1 MMCPRRSADELFRSS
16 EPCHYPAA
24 IVGCM
29 IYLHCGWPKTG
40 TTSLQAALVK
50 QEDRLEEAGVYYPRE
65 WRVRA
70 GAHRFVEVLT
80 ALQEPGG
87 PVEEL
92 ERFMVG
98 HANQDILFSSE
109 NLSVWALGGKIETFL
124 RFLAVLREVGPIR
137 CIWTLRRADEM
148 LHSVF
153 RQMTFVKGKAPDG
166 PFLGELE
173 LGDLFAGMRVVEET
187 VDEVT
192 YVKYDPAGAHNA
204 ELLAAFD
211 LSADLAVP
219 IERELRSGARLNP
232 SASEKAMAAV
242 LNADRLS
249 ARTGVELDPDRMR
262 DAFRSGFRFE
272 RDRACVLAGYEERQE
287 KHERV
292 LARARARE
300 FTPYLRFFEHEEVGD
315 RSPASRLDPEM
326 ITDEDLSGL
335 VARVQQ
341 PVGV

>member
-1 MMCPRRSADELFRSS
+1 
-16 EPCHYPAA
+16 
-24 IVGCM
+24 M

-50 QEDRLEEAGVYYPRE
+50 REDRLGGMGVHYPRE

-70 GAHRFVEVLT
+70 GAHRFVAVLT

-87 PVEEL
+87 SAEEL
-92 ERFMVG
+92 ERFVAG
-98 HANQDILFSSE
+98 HASKDILFSSE

-124 RFLAVLREVGPIR
+124 RFLAVLREAAPIR

-153 RQMTFVKGKAPDG
+153 RQMTFVKGKAPEG

-173 LGDLFAGMRVVEET
+173 LGDLFAGMRMVEEA
-187 VDEVT
+187 VDEVR
-192 YVKYDPAGAHNA
+192 YVKYDSAGAHNA

-211 LSADLAVP
+211 LPADVAAP

-242 LNADRLS
+242 LNPDRLS
-249 ARTGVELDPDRMR
+249 ARAGVALEPDGMR
-262 DAFRSGFRFE
+262 DAFRRGFRFD
-272 RDRACVLAGYEERQE
+272 RDRACVLAGYDERRE

-292 LARARARE
+292 LARARTWE
-300 FTPYLRFFEHEEVGD
+300 FAPYLRFFEHEEVGD
-315 RSPASRLDPEM
+315 RSPASALDPET
-326 ITDEDLSGL
+326 ITDEDLNGL
-335 VARVQQ
+335 VARVRQ